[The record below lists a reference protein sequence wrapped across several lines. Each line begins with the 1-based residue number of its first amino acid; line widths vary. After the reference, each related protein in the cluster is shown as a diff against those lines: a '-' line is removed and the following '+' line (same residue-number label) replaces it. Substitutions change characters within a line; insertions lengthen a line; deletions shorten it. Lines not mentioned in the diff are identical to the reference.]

1 MEHLEEQIRTLNS
14 IIEQKDAMLQR
25 LQRYFNEPEDAR
37 GSKYRIRPHD
47 LDADYYGDSN
57 GKSLHAENR
66 SLKDEIDRL
75 TNLLRRNQLNN
86 QDSLEDSL
94 K

>member
-25 LQRYFNEPEDAR
+25 LQRYFNEPDDGR

-47 LDADYYGDSN
+47 LDTDYYGDSN
-57 GKSLHAENR
+57 GKSLQAENR
-66 SLKDEIDRL
+66 ALKDENERL
-75 TNLLRRNQLNN
+75 SNLLRRNQLNN